1 MGSISR
7 HGHGIKRFD
16 LLCLQ
21 LFSTTKRPTEADQK
35 KRTLHLQ
42 YPKYLSF
49 SSKATQLSAS
59 TTYIPTPSSTTKA
72 LGPLKWRG
80 RWPSFGARSTL
91 PLGRRQQ
98 ARRDRPAPRHYQSVG
113 HGLWHVLQ
121 EFSGGKTSYYQRE
134 RRGGGGPRPPY

>member
-49 SSKATQLSAS
+49 SSRATQLSAS

-72 LGPLKWRG
+72 LDRRDGESPSSGEGDGPPL
-80 RWPSFGARSTL
+80 GARRTL
-91 PLGRRQQ
+91 QLGRRQQ

-113 HGLWHVLQ
+113 HELWHVLQ
-121 EFSGGKTSYYQRE
+121 GFSGGKTSYYQRE
-134 RRGGGGPRPPY
+134 R